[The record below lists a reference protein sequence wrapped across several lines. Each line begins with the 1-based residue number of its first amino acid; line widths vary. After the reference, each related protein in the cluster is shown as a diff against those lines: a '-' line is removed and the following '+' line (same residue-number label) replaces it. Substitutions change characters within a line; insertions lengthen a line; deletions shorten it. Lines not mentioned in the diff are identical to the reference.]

1 MTGKGFVSL
10 TLRPKPPL
18 LSRLFDNFSF
28 RTSMGRSRYAAL
40 AKLFVCAT
48 LRISLLFDRTCTYS
62 CAKSFVFKTRG
73 GGGTSDRWV
82 AASLVNPP
90 FYAKS
95 SRGCPIQAARFW
107 PLEWGFLFVPR
118 RPASGPTG

>member
-48 LRISLLFDRTCTYS
+48 LRISLLFDRTCTHS

-73 GGGTSDRWV
+73 GEGVPLTGGW
-82 AASLVNPP
+82 
-90 FYAKS
+90 
-95 SRGCPIQAARFW
+95 
-107 PLEWGFLFVPR
+107 
-118 RPASGPTG
+118 RPAWSTLRFTQNLHEGAPFKRPGFGRLSGGFC